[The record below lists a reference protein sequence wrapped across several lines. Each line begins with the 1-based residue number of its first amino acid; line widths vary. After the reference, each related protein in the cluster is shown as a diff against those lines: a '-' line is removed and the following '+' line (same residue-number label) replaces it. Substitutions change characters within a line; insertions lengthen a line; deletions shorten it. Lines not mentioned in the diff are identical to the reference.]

1 MPAMVVAVHSKTSH
15 AFSKDAQSSI
25 VLAEGHGVVGDAHF
39 GVTVKHRSRVAK
51 DPTQPNLRQVH
62 LLQAELLQELA
73 AAGLQ
78 VLPGQMGE
86 NVTTMGLRLLDLSSG
101 TRIRLGQTAVIEIT
115 GLRNPCSQ
123 IESFKPGLLAAV
135 LGKSPNGAL
144 IRKAGVMGI
153 VVTDGAVHPG
163 DEMVVVLQPSE
174 FTPLRPV

>member
-1 MPAMVVAVHSKTSH
+1 
-15 AFSKDAQSSI
+15 
-25 VLAEGHGVVGDAHF
+25 
-39 GVTVKHRSRVAK
+39 VAK

-73 AAGLQ
+73 AAGFQ

-86 NVTTMGLRLLDLSSG
+86 NVTTMGLPLLDMSSG
-101 TRIRLGQTAVIEIT
+101 TRIRLGETAVIEMT

-163 DEMVVVLQPSE
+163 DEMVVVLEPSE